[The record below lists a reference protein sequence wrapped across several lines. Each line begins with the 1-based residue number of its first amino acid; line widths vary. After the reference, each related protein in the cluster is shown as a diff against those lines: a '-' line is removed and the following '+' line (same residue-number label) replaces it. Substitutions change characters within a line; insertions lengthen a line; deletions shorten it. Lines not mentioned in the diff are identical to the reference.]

1 MEIKIGVAESPRE
14 LVLSSALTPD
24 EVEKLVA
31 DALKQDDGV
40 LSMTDEKG
48 RRIVVPVSRIAYV
61 DIAPADVRRVG
72 FVAGN

>member
-1 MEIKIGVAESPRE
+1 VEIKIGVAESPRE
-14 LVLSSALTPD
+14 LVLSSTLTPD

-31 DALKQDDGV
+31 EALKKDQGV
-40 LSMTDEKG
+40 LSITDEKG
-48 RRIVVPVSRIAYV
+48 RRVVVPVSRIAYV

>member
-14 LVLSSALTPD
+14 LVLSSTLTPD
-24 EVEKLVA
+24 EVEKLVS
-31 DALKQDDGV
+31 DALKKDEGV
-40 LSMTDEKG
+40 LSITDEKG

-72 FVAGN
+72 FVAGS